1 MCVLEA
7 HLAVMRRLPDALL
20 LIAPRHPE
28 RFKAVESSV
37 RSLGFQV
44 GTRSGDGVPGH
55 ATQCFVIDSMGELLR
70 FFAASD
76 VAFVGGSLVS
86 IGGHNVL
93 EPAALNKPVLV
104 GPYTFNF
111 EEITQALL
119 DEGGGLRVDDGEQL
133 GEQMLALLRDHER
146 RERMGDRARYVF
158 DSERGSVGKVMDLV
172 DTLLQE

>member
-1 MCVLEA
+1 
-7 HLAVMRRLPDALL
+7 MRRLPDALL

-44 GTRSGDGVPGH
+44 GTRSADGVPGH
-55 ATQCFVIDSMGELLR
+55 NTQCFVIDSMGELLR
-70 FFAASD
+70 FFAACD
-76 VAFVGGSLVS
+76 VAFVGGSLVP

-93 EPAALNKPVLV
+93 EPAALSKPVLV

-119 DEGGGLRVDDGEQL
+119 DERGGQRVASGDEL
-133 GEQMLALLRDHER
+133 GEQVLSLLRDQDR
-146 RERMGDRARYVF
+146 REAMGKAARHVF
-158 DSERGSVGKVMDLV
+158 DSERGSVGKVMKLV
-172 DTLLQE
+172 DRLLQE